1 MASDQQQQEP
11 PVAAPEQPVEQQLPL
26 AGDYKGLGGPS
37 SVPLYTP
44 SAFNVIIQLATIYI
58 R

>member
-1 MASDQQQQEP
+1 MASEQKQQEP

-44 SAFNVIIQLATIYI
+44 SAFNVKI
-58 R
+58 